1 VLLLAYDAMVHHYGP
16 EQLQTMVLG
25 EVLEVLKAER
35 GERQVAGAA
44 TDSDP
49 GGVDRP
55 SPSPPNSC
63 C

>member
-1 VLLLAYDAMVHHYGP
+1 VLLLAYDATVQHYGP

-44 TDSDP
+44 ADSDP
-49 GGVDRP
+49 GGVDRS
-55 SPSPPNSC
+55 SPSPPKSC

>member
-1 VLLLAYDAMVHHYGP
+1 
-16 EQLQTMVLG
+16 MVLG

-49 GGVDRP
+49 GDVDRP